1 MDPGK
6 HWNLLRMIRSL
17 LSLYSWQYP
26 SALIYMLQSGEYRL
40 SAYVGWYWRTSDFSR
55 IVRGK
60 ALVFD
65 ARARRLLR
73 LIRLGMALQIVIGV
87 YFILQW
93 AQGNMVGGWQFGLA
107 AILAYPIVWAH
118 LLAIGIAL
126 GWLLRPKALGRAIVC
141 SILEA
146 QVKRLRNRNSFSV
159 VGVVGSVGKTST
171 KMAIAQVLRASR
183 RVQWQ
188 EGNYNDRV
196 TVPLIFFG
204 HSQPSILNVAAWL
217 RIFIANE
224 RIIAKP
230 YPYQVVVAEL
240 GTDGPGFIKEFAYT
254 KPELVVVTAITPEHM
269 EYFGTL
275 GAVAREELAALNFSR
290 QALVN
295 IDDTPAEYLNDRN
308 YLPYSIKN
316 EAAYHMSER
325 REKGMHGQLA
335 TFRLGDTS
343 FTTQIP
349 LLGEQGAKIALA
361 AAATAHV
368 LGVPDEDIKAG
379 VATIAAF
386 AGRMQLLHGIKDAT
400 IIDDTYNSSP
410 IAVKAALDVLYAGN
424 APQRIAI
431 LGSMN
436 ELGDYSPEAHREVGE
451 HCDPSKLDLVI
462 TIGRDAE
469 KYLAPVA
476 KARGCKVKTYS
487 SPYQAGNYVKKQLI
501 EGAVVLA
508 KGSQNRVFA
517 EESLK
522 TLLANKED
530 EAKLVRQSKYWM
542 SVKAKQFKP

>member
-1 MDPGK
+1 
-6 HWNLLRMIRSL
+6 MIRSL

-26 SALIYMLQSGEYRL
+26 SALIYMLQSSEYRL
-40 SAYVGWYWRTSDFSR
+40 SAYLGWYWRTSDFSR
-55 IVRGK
+55 IVRGR

-65 ARARRLLR
+65 ARARRLRR
-73 LIRLGMALQIVIGV
+73 LLRLGMVLQVLLGV
-87 YFILQW
+87 YFVMLW
-93 AQGNMVGGWQFGLA
+93 ARGDMLGGWQFGLA
-107 AILAYPIVWAH
+107 AILAYPIIWAH
-118 LLAIGIAL
+118 LLVLGIAL
-126 GWLLRPKALGRAIVC
+126 GWLFRPKALGRAIVC
-141 SILEA
+141 NILES
-146 QVKRLRNRNSFSV
+146 QVQRLRSRNNFSV

-171 KMAIAQVLRASR
+171 KLAIAQVLRASR

-204 HSQPSILNVAAWL
+204 HSQPTILNVAAWL
-217 RIFIANE
+217 KIFIANE
-224 RIIAKP
+224 RTIAKP

-240 GTDGPGFIKEFAYT
+240 GTDGPGFIKEFAYL
-254 KPELVVVTAITPEHM
+254 KPDLVVVTAISPEHM

-275 GAVAREELAALNFSR
+275 DAVAREELAALNFSR

-295 IDDTPAEYLNDRN
+295 VDDTPTEYLHDRN
-308 YLPYSIKN
+308 YLPYSIKSK
-316 EAAYHMSER
+316 AAYHISER

-335 TFRLGDTS
+335 TFVLGDTS

-361 AAATAHV
+361 AASTAHV
-368 LGVPDEDIKAG
+368 LGIPNEEIKAG
-379 VATIAAF
+379 MATIAAF
-386 AGRMQLLHGIKDAT
+386 SGRMQLLHGIKDAT

-410 IAVKAALDVLYAGN
+410 IATKAALDVLYAGE

-462 TIGRDAE
+462 TIGLDAE

-476 KARGCKVKTYS
+476 KARGCKVKAYVD
-487 SPYQAGNYVKKQLI
+487 PYKAGSYAKKQLV

-517 EESLK
+517 EEALK
-522 TLLANKED
+522 TLLADKKD

-542 SVKAKQFKP
+542 AAKAKQFKP

>member
-1 MDPGK
+1 
-6 HWNLLRMIRSL
+6 
-17 LSLYSWQYP
+17 
-26 SALIYMLQSGEYRL
+26 MLQSSEYRL
-40 SAYVGWYWRTSDFSR
+40 SAYLGWYWRTSDFSR
-55 IVRGK
+55 IVRGR

-65 ARARRLLR
+65 ARARRLRR
-73 LIRLGMALQIVIGV
+73 LLRLGMVLQVLLGV
-87 YFILQW
+87 YFVMLW
-93 AQGNMVGGWQFGLA
+93 ARGDMLGGWQFGLA
-107 AILAYPIVWAH
+107 AILAYPIIWAH
-118 LLAIGIAL
+118 LLVLGIAL
-126 GWLLRPKALGRAIVC
+126 GWLFRPKALGRAIVC
-141 SILEA
+141 NILES
-146 QVKRLRNRNSFSV
+146 QVQRLRSRNNFSV

-171 KMAIAQVLRASR
+171 KLAIAQVLRASR

-204 HSQPSILNVAAWL
+204 HSQPTILNVAAWL
-217 RIFIANE
+217 KIFIANE
-224 RIIAKP
+224 RTIAKP

-240 GTDGPGFIKEFAYT
+240 GTDGPGFIKEFAYL
-254 KPELVVVTAITPEHM
+254 KPDLVVVTAISPEHM

-275 GAVAREELAALNFSR
+275 DAVAREELAALNFSR

-295 IDDTPAEYLNDRN
+295 VDDTPTEYLHDRN
-308 YLPYSIKN
+308 YLPYSIKSK
-316 EAAYHMSER
+316 AAYHISER

-335 TFRLGDTS
+335 TFVLGDTS

-361 AAATAHV
+361 AASTAHV
-368 LGVPDEDIKAG
+368 LGIPNEEIKAG
-379 VATIAAF
+379 MATIAAF
-386 AGRMQLLHGIKDAT
+386 SGRMQLLHGIKDAT

-410 IAVKAALDVLYAGN
+410 IATKAALDVLYAGE

-462 TIGRDAE
+462 TIGLDAE

-476 KARGCKVKTYS
+476 KARGCKVKAYVD
-487 SPYQAGNYVKKQLI
+487 PYKAGSYAKKQLV

-517 EESLK
+517 EEALK
-522 TLLANKED
+522 TLLADKKD

-542 SVKAKQFKP
+542 AAKAKQFKP